1 MKATVLFTL
10 RLGVSLF
17 LLAGIPRPASAQEFY
32 KGKTI
37 RIIVGYAAGGGCDL
51 YSRAISRYMGKRV
64 PGNPTIFVD
73 NMPGAGG
80 VILANYLYSQAKPDG
95 LTIGNFVC
103 LMH

>member
-64 PGNPTIFVD
+64 PGNPTIFVATCRARGESFLRITFTRKPSPMD
-73 NMPGAGG
+73 SQLGT
-80 VILANYLYSQAKPDG
+80 LYA
-95 LTIGNFVC
+95 
-103 LMH
+103 